1 MVKYRIN
8 IQNKKLTN
16 KNLYEEHLMRYFSL
30 DELKNVLLNNNL
42 KIIKNLGQDFKS
54 LPNKKD
60 WSVIAICQKN

>member
-1 MVKYRIN
+1 
-8 IQNKKLTN
+8 
-16 KNLYEEHLMRYFSL
+16 MRYFSL